1 LLAPYMHHEYTC
13 AMPYEPAGRPPTQD
27 DTPAPDAPTG
37 TPSGPT
43 AARFAAI
50 AAIFCLFLAFFNLV
64 MTLPLGVPP
73 EFPLFLAL
81 AAIAGG
87 VWWVARPG
95 HRTRRPTRER

>member
-1 LLAPYMHHEYTC
+1 
-13 AMPYEPAGRPPTQD
+13 MPYEPAEQARPAQIDARPPTARP
-27 DTPAPDAPTG
+27 DTPAAQRPCPA
-37 TPSGPT
+37 
-43 AARFAAI
+43 AARFAAV
-50 AAIFCLFLAFFNLV
+50 AALFCLFLAFFNLF

-95 HRTRRPTRER
+95 HRTPRDR

>member
-1 LLAPYMHHEYTC
+1 
-13 AMPYEPAGRPPTQD
+13 MPYEPAQPPRSSNDSAPQEARPNPN
-27 DTPAPDAPTG
+27 
-37 TPSGPT
+37 

-50 AAIFCLFLAFFNLV
+50 AALFLLFLAFFNLF

-87 VWWVARPG
+87 VWWVARRG
-95 HRTRRPTRER
+95 RGKRPSARDR